1 MDDNLFRDPAQWLI
15 TDHPNRDRRAKND
28 REERKE
34 RRPPP
39 SPPPPTP
46 SLFRVFVRDCFA
58 ERSGSAYPFHF
69 AARRARKTE
78 KEGKKKRG
86 RRRRRQVPRG
96 RGLPTGKKEGR
107 KLHVGE
113 EARTKVSCPRFLSP
127 MLSLHKVPTPRRHPE
142 STRQTDNQP
151 SNLPLTASWLT
162 HCPPRFV

>member
-1 MDDNLFRDPAQWLI
+1 MDDNLSRDPAQWLI

-34 RRPPP
+34 RRRHRLLRCSAFLSAIVLPNEVGLLIHSI
-39 SPPPPTP
+39 SPP
-46 SLFRVFVRDCFA
+46 DA
-58 ERSGSAYPFHF
+58 QER
-69 AARRARKTE
+69 RRRRG
-78 KEGKKKRG
+78 GKKGG

-127 MLSLHKVPTPRRHPE
+127 MLSLQKPAPPPGVNAPD
-142 STRQTDNQP
+142 RQP
-151 SNLPLTASWLT
+151 A
-162 HCPPRFV
+162 V

>member
-34 RRPPP
+34 RRRHRLLRRSAFLPATVLLNEVGLLIHSI
-39 SPPPPTP
+39 SPP
-46 SLFRVFVRDCFA
+46 DA
-58 ERSGSAYPFHF
+58 QER
-69 AARRARKTE
+69 RRRRGRK
-78 KEGKKKRG
+78 KGG

-127 MLSLHKVPTPRRHPE
+127 MLSLHEVPTPRRHPE

-151 SNLPLTASWLT
+151 SNLPLTARWLT
-162 HCPPRFV
+162 HCPPRSV

>member
-34 RRPPP
+34 RRRRRRRHRLLRC
-39 SPPPPTP
+39 SA
-46 SLFRVFVRDCFA
+46 FFVRDCFA

-127 MLSLHKVPTPRRHPE
+127 MLSLQKVPTPRRHPE

-151 SNLPLTASWLT
+151 SNLPLTARWLT
-162 HCPPRFV
+162 HCPPRSV